1 MTMIIENYQADF
13 DKAFENLKSELTT
26 LRVGRANPAMVENIL
41 VEAYGSKTPLKQ
53 VASIT
58 VPEARTILIQPWDKN
73 IGKDIEKAIIAANI
87 GLSPVNEGAQI
98 RLSIPQLTEEN
109 RLELV
114 KSLGEKLE
122 KTRIGLRQIRDR
134 VKDEI
139 TKQEKNKEITQ
150 DDKYNLQKKL
160 DELVKKFNDQIKVLG
175 EKKEQEIMTL

>member
-1 MTMIIENYQADF
+1 MIIENYQADF